1 MAHRFWHRPRHRPW
15 ASPLVALFV
24 ALSFATAA
32 EPDGRRSRALALVNE
47 ERTGRGLAPLRFSG
61 ALNEAARAHAEDM
74 SRRGYYAHTSP
85 EGDTVQDRYLDAGGS
100 RWHLVAENIA
110 RCTGC
115 EAPAAP
121 EGVERLHRGWMNS
134 PGHRANI
141 LHRGL
146 ERFGFGLAAG
156 GGTLYAVQTFAGP
169 GLPRGLAGGEEP
181 VPLPPEEQTARAVQ
195 AVNRARDRAGSP
207 PLRASPA
214 LARAARTLLPR
225 GDPAS
230 ARLPPSGGLLDAI
243 PADRRSRW
251 RTVSAL
257 MGTCGGCGTDPTAAD
272 LRHFREGWLD
282 DPRSRGTLLDPRV
295 THLGFAMTADG
306 EGAKTALAVLGAER

>member
-1 MAHRFWHRPRHRPW
+1 MIRRPRGSPFVLLVLLLLAFPA
-15 ASPLVALFV
+15 AS
-24 ALSFATAA
+24 AA
-32 EPDGRRSRALALVNE
+32 ELDRLRSRALALVNE
-47 ERTGRGLAPLRFSG
+47 GRTGHGLDALRFS
-61 ALNEAARAHAEDM
+61 AELDEAAQAHADDM
-74 SRRGYYAHTSP
+74 LRRDYYAHTSP

-100 RWHLVAENIA
+100 RWRFVAENIA

-115 EAPAAP
+115 RAPATP
-121 EGVERLHRGWMNS
+121 EEVERLHRGWMNS

-146 ERFGFGLAAG
+146 DRFGFGLAADDR
-156 GGTLYAVQTFAGP
+156 TFYAVQTFAGP
-169 GLPRGLAGGEEP
+169 GLPRGLASGEEP

-195 AVNRARDRAGSP
+195 AVNRARGRAGVP
-207 PLRASPA
+207 PLQASPA
-214 LARAARTLLPR
+214 LAQAARALLPR

-251 RTVSAL
+251 RSVSAL
-257 MGTCGGCGTDPTAAD
+257 MGTCGGCGTAPTAAD
-272 LRHFREGWLD
+272 LRHFRGQWLD
-282 DPRSRGTLLDPRV
+282 DPQHRGALLDPRM
-295 THLGFAMTADG
+295 THLGFAVAADG